1 MRKAT
6 ETQAANTLTSSTAR
20 SYIRRVA
27 QDEICSCLVH
37 ARMVGNCAWKEYYL
51 RSAALDT
58 LVYAYAEH
66 ALRGLESAKWIKAAV
81 QEILS
86 DLRTTSDPF
95 SAVARRS
102 KLGRWLSKR
111 MAARL
116 ILEDGYQTLM
126 VKFACPNSRWL
137 TAGWYGNWLQLCW
150 NSVTVSVQLVKV
162 PTLAQLTTCCVGD

>member
-6 ETQAANTLTSSTAR
+6 ETQTANTLTPSSAR
-20 SYIRRVA
+20 SYIRRTV
-27 QDEICSCLVH
+27 QNEICSCLVN
-37 ARMVGNCAWKEYYL
+37 ARVVGDCAWKEYYL
-51 RSAALDT
+51 RSAALDV

-66 ALRGLESAKWIKAAV
+66 ALRGLESAKWIKAAA
-81 QEILS
+81 QEVLS
-86 DLRTTSDPF
+86 DLWATQDPF
-95 SAVARRS
+95 STVARRS

-137 TAGWYGNWLQLCW
+137 TAGWYSNWLQLCW

-162 PTLAQLTTCCVGD
+162 PTLAQLTISCVGD